1 MHLSISDQSKAQ
13 LAPILF
19 ENFQD
24 FSRRIFKPKDRNLFP
39 GNLISNI
46 DTHDADNF
54 AGFSERFCYRL
65 CFEHAKPLPK
75 ELGWP
80 PIGILRLTLSD
91 KVLSGQPGGGFQAE
105 LDISSGLG

>member
-13 LAPILF
+13 LAPILLENLKDLLRGFF
-19 ENFQD
+19 EPADRDSF
-24 FSRRIFKPKDRNLFP
+24 PRNLVC
-39 GNLISNI
+39 NI

-54 AGFSERFCYRL
+54 AGFSEQFCYRL